1 MASRSRWWTHPSA
14 RAARSPSSSEPSPSS
29 SPPRGLSLRQIPVY
43 RRSWFRPPRASSEA
57 GGEKKKPNKHENECR
72 FRLRQQRSASRLLI
86 GGASI
91 NMQSCT
97 SNHLIHASPHPHH
110 VSIPRVPVFS
120 CFWAGSERLEKHGRA
135 WLVQRAWQWG
145 RGVGDRDCLFVGVR
159 SFEGGGG
166 VVGQKRGGACV
177 LNTTMRSSR
186 CHWLRK
192 GRWPSKPIKN

>member
-1 MASRSRWWTHPSA
+1 MNSPQCTSSKIAVFIWAITVLLASHADSVSD
-14 RAARSPSSSEPSPSS
+14 RSPFTADHGSD
-29 SPPRGLSLRQIPVY
+29 RRVLRL
-43 RRSWFRPPRASSEA
+43 RPE
-57 GGEKKKPNKHENECR
+57 EKKNPNKHENECR

-166 VVGQKRGGACV
+166 VVGQKRGGACM
-177 LNTTMRSSR
+177 LNTAMRSSR